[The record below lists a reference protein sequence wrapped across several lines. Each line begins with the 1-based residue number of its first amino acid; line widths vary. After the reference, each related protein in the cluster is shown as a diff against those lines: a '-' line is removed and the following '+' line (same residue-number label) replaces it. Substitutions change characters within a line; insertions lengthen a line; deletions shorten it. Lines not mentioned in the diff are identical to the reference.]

1 MPNTLDLAKSFNR
14 FYNELPILKET
25 DTHKRNFRLQLCQF
39 NAQVMQHA
47 LGLLGIETVEKM

>member
-1 MPNTLDLAKSFNR
+1 LAKSFNR